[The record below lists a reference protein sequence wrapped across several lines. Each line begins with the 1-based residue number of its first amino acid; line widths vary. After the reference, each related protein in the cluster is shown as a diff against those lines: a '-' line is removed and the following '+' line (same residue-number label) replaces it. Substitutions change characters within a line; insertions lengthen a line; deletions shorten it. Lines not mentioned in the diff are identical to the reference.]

1 MTSANT
7 VKLQDSNCLTFP
19 KHFDVRFAEHT
30 LNIVKAVLNNL
41 EAARSL
47 WSKMNNRTIET
58 EKTEKATAQG
68 FLRKWK
74 KGTQQVTFIP
84 VNILYYNY

>member
-1 MTSANT
+1 M
-7 VKLQDSNCLTFP
+7 
-19 KHFDVRFAEHT
+19 RFAEHT

-47 WSKMNNRTIET
+47 WSKMNNGTIET
-58 EKTEKATAQG
+58 EKTEKATAQY

-84 VNILYYNY
+84 VNILYHNY

>member
-1 MTSANT
+1 M
-7 VKLQDSNCLTFP
+7 
-19 KHFDVRFAEHT
+19 RFAEHT

-47 WSKMNNRTIET
+47 WSKMNNGTIET
-58 EKTEKATAQG
+58 EKTEKATAQC

>member
-1 MTSANT
+1 M
-7 VKLQDSNCLTFP
+7 
-19 KHFDVRFAEHT
+19 RFAEHT

-47 WSKMNNRTIET
+47 WSKMNNGTIET
-58 EKTEKATAQG
+58 EKIEKATAQG

>member
-1 MTSANT
+1 M
-7 VKLQDSNCLTFP
+7 
-19 KHFDVRFAEHT
+19 RFAEHM

-47 WSKMNNRTIET
+47 WSKMNNGTIET

-68 FLRKWK
+68 FEKMEERYTAGNFYTCKY
-74 KGTQQVTFIP
+74 FI
-84 VNILYYNY
+84 L

>member
-1 MTSANT
+1 M
-7 VKLQDSNCLTFP
+7 
-19 KHFDVRFAEHT
+19 RFAEHT

-47 WSKMNNRTIET
+47 WSKMNNGTIKT
-58 EKTEKATAQG
+58 EKTEKATARG

-74 KGTQQVTFIP
+74 KGTQQVAFIP

>member
-1 MTSANT
+1 M
-7 VKLQDSNCLTFP
+7 
-19 KHFDVRFAEHT
+19 RFAEHT

-47 WSKMNNRTIET
+47 WSKMNNGTIET

>member
-1 MTSANT
+1 M
-7 VKLQDSNCLTFP
+7 
-19 KHFDVRFAEHT
+19 RFAEHT
-30 LNIVKAVLNNL
+30 LSIVKAVLNNL

-47 WSKMNNRTIET
+47 WSKVNNGTIET